1 MRTRSYGRIASVVL
15 LLWLPAALIVG
26 WALLPASTSIYWPP
40 LTVIT
45 EAFLDWAASGSL
57 WNDIAFSMGNYLLA
71 LVCATVVGIAIGLL
85 IGLSPRVAEVLS
97 PFLDFIRTL
106 PFVVFVPILILA
118 LGVGRG
124 PKIFLIFLAC
134 VWPIL
139 LNTMEGVRGITPG
152 IFEVTR
158 AYRIPW
164 ALRIRKVVI
173 PGAMP
178 QIAVGLRLAVTVGI
192 VMLVVSEMYGSI
204 EGIGF
209 FVLRSG
215 QRFQLPPTWA
225 GTILIGLI
233 GWLLT
238 VIYGVGERRLLRW
251 TRQQDGAGTTRLV
264 GRNGKP

>member
-1 MRTRSYGRIASVVL
+1 VL
-15 LLWLPAALIVG
+15 IGGWLM
-26 WALLPASTSIYWPP
+26 LPASTSIYWPP
-40 LTVIT
+40 LTVII

-57 WNDIAFSMGNYLLA
+57 WSDIAFSLGNYGVG
-71 LVCATVVGIAIGLL
+71 LVGAITVGVAVGLL
-85 IGLSPRVAEVLS
+85 IGMSPKVAEVLS
-97 PFLDFIRTL
+97 PYLDFVRTL

-139 LNTMEGVRGITPG
+139 LNTMEGVRSIATG
-152 IFEVTR
+152 IFDVAH
-158 AYRIPW
+158 AYRIPL
-164 ALRIRKVVI
+164 ALRIRKVII
-173 PGAMP
+173 PGALP
-178 QIAVGLRLAVTVGI
+178 QIAVGVRLAVTIGI

-204 EGIGF
+204 EGIGY

-225 GTILIGLI
+225 GTILIGII

-238 VIYGVGERRLLRW
+238 VIYGIGERRLLRW
-251 TRQQDGAGTTRLV
+251 TRQDDGATKKRQV
-264 GRNGKP
+264 GRPKQ